1 MNTDLVQQIRDLPR
15 EDRLELLR
23 ELVKSLEAEEPLV
36 SRSSSLARVRG
47 MLKTDAPPPTDEQ
60 IRENYVRYLIEK
72 YQ

>member
-1 MNTDLVQQIRDLPR
+1 MNTDLVQQIRELPR

-23 ELVKSLEAEEPLV
+23 ELVKSLEVEEHLV
-36 SRSSSLARVRG
+36 FRSSSLARVRG

-60 IRENYVRYLIEK
+60 IRENYVQYLVEK